1 LLRISKKL
9 KIFSFVLLTTFAL
22 FLIINVVLAE
32 KKIST
37 DFLNIFMEGNKYYKE
52 GNYSKAIESYENL
65 VKSGCADGVLYYNL
79 GNAYENIGETGKAI
93 AMYERAKKYIPR
105 DTDLN
110 YNLNLIEPQL
120 KDISKPFILLLP
132 FIYIYNAFAVE
143 ELLFIT
149 EALYFMVAL
158 FIIILILTKREGI
171 LHLSR
176 IFLFILIPLFIYFG
190 FMLGI
195 RIYDNEYNKY
205 CVVIEKEG
213 IVYSGPGENY
223 QIQFKIPEGAK
234 LQFLKTQEE
243 NWVKVKL
250 PNGDSGYIED
260 KAIIGI

>member
-1 LLRISKKL
+1 MSSKKV
-9 KIFSFVLLTTFAL
+9 KIFSLIILATFTF
-22 FLIINVVLAE
+22 FLIINEVLAE

-37 DFLNIFMEGNKYYKE
+37 DFSNIFIEGNKFYKE

-65 VKSGCADGVLYYNL
+65 IKSGCADGVLYYNL
-79 GNAYENIGETGKAI
+79 GNTYENMGETGKAI

-105 DTDLN
+105 DKDLN
-110 YNLNLIEPQL
+110 YNLNLIKPKL
-120 KDISKPFILLLP
+120 KDISKPFILFLP
-132 FIYIYNAFAVE
+132 FIYIYNAFAIE

-149 EALYFMVAL
+149 EVLYLGVAL
-158 FIIILILTKREGI
+158 FIIILILTKKESI
-171 LHLSR
+171 LYLSK
-176 IFLFILIPLFIYFG
+176 IFLYILIPLFIYFG